1 MSETEVPETE
11 ISSADAASVVRS
23 AFREIFSGNE
33 APFGEHP
40 GLHALRVAFPP
51 MLRAFP
57 DFSAELIQQIADGD
71 RVASHWIFRG
81 THRGEL
87 YGIPPTAKSVE
98 FQNLSICHVADGRI
112 LQYNSEIG
120 WMTLL
125 RQIGVWPPTRS

>member
-1 MSETEVPETE
+1 MSEIDVRIEDPAT
-11 ISSADAASVVRS
+11 VVRS
-23 AFREIFSGNE
+23 AFREIFCGNE
-33 APFGEHP
+33 APFGEHR
-40 GLHALRVAFPP
+40 GLNALRAAFPP

-57 DFSAELIQQIADGD
+57 DFSAELLQQIVEGD

-87 YGIPPTAKSVE
+87 YGIPPTEKAVE
-98 FQNLSICHVADGRI
+98 FQNLSICHVVGGRI

-125 RQIGVWPPTRS
+125 RQIGAWPPARR